1 MFLCIYLNSI
11 LFKIIKI
18 IKIKIVCHI
27 NMRLY
32 QKFIPGRKSTCKQ
45 IIKHVAEHNILGDT
59 NYVCIPPTYDKFVTA
74 SDSPSARVSN
84 NIRISQLVQISRGG
98 KTQYGNFYLGQP
110 LNVNYLGRM
119 EGMPGGSGS
128 PPKNF

>member
-1 MFLCIYLNSI
+1 
-11 LFKIIKI
+11 
-18 IKIKIVCHI
+18 
-27 NMRLY
+27 MRSY
-32 QKFIPGRKSTCKQ
+32 QKFIPGRKSTCKK
-45 IIKHVAEHNILGDT
+45 IIKYVDEHNILGDQ
-59 NYVCIPPTYDKFVTA
+59 NYVCIQKTYEKFLTS
-74 SDSPSARVSN
+74 SDSSSARVSN
-84 NIRISQLVQISRGG
+84 NIRISQLVQNTRGG